1 MDCNESVVVISAV
14 RYMIGRSSYGV
25 GSVCDYLKTNKY
37 RLSKSNKEV
46 ITREILEYIEKNPD
60 MRYKKDWIE
69 AMDFIK

>member
-25 GSVCDYLKTNKY
+25 GSVCDYLKTNKD